1 MAGADTTH
9 HGRPGRSDGSSA
21 ETKVRAASL
30 RLRKHRFPRWF
41 VRAAG
46 WALRARPW
54 SLGLC
59 IPPAPR
65 TSQRKER
72 VLKRGGVARAA
83 RGQRGASGGPGP
95 FLAHSGH
102 QTQLLRAHA
111 ASARGGVR
119 GRHTPPEPHV
129 LRAAP
134 SAQKQQRLKAHRGG
148 LLPLG
153 TWLAHTV
160 PCEEAWLQD
169 SAPASGLPGL
179 ARENQPHGILS
190 PVPTPS
196 TPRPPTLALPEDRTQ
211 DAGGRGTAVGHRP
224 CCMQGQRP
232 RPVRG
237 DKAELAR
244 HQHGGGARSEYTR
257 ADVTAPV
264 IPRGAGRACRRR
276 RSTKPCGSP
285 PHPPSSRSRPPRG

>member
-1 MAGADTTH
+1 MGAAGPALEPGTLHSASSPDLPAQREGSEEGR
-9 HGRPGRSDGSSA
+9 HGQSRPGPARGLQRPRPILSTLWPSDSASQGS
-21 ETKVRAASL
+21 R
-30 RLRKHRFPRWF
+30 
-41 VRAAG
+41 
-46 WALRARPW
+46 
-54 SLGLC
+54 SLGTW
-59 IPPAPR
+59 R
-65 TSQRKER
+65 
-72 VLKRGGVARAA
+72 
-83 RGQRGASGGPGP
+83 GPG
-95 FLAHSGH
+95 
-102 QTQLLRAHA
+102 A
-111 ASARGGVR
+111 A
-119 GRHTPPEPHV
+119 HV

-196 TPRPPTLALPEDRTQ
+196 TPWPPTLALPEDRTQ
-211 DAGGRGTAVGHRP
+211 DAGGQGTAVGHRP